1 MLAQYT
7 QDKNEFLLVKVEE
20 KGKTEQNNTVVSVL
34 PEYEPNNN
42 KLYSKLLQP
51 QQIVVAHADT
61 NGAAPKVNPAA
72 VNNTNATASHVVV
85 AEGAHE
91 TSNAEQN
98 VVVVTYDD
106 LKTTFDVFL
115 QVLLSQYLNG
125 EFLLRIKQIQDEYFK
140 PSIEFIETI
149 LNEKYTLINNYL
161 NEFIF
166 YLNSKLNTKL
176 INVKLKPLFKDIFE
190 KRPRMVLLNENEL
203 NQANLHI
210 NNTAKCES
218 FVYESTSGVGGAL
231 FSSQDLDLE
240 HINKLL
246 ESRCLVKFSG
256 SLYNS
261 DTLLPLVNTN
271 QNDDFDDK
279 QQFFICSKVFNLI
292 KLMHSLRHFKINY
305 YEICSKKV
313 RLDFVC
319 FKFKFCG
326 LFYFYFYF
334 FFRLNLLK

>member
-1 MLAQYT
+1 M
-7 QDKNEFLLVKVEE
+7 
-20 KGKTEQNNTVVSVL
+20 
-34 PEYEPNNN
+34 
-42 KLYSKLLQP
+42 
-51 QQIVVAHADT
+51 
-61 NGAAPKVNPAA
+61 
-72 VNNTNATASHVVV
+72 VV

-149 LNEKYTLINNYL
+149 LNEKYALINSYL
-161 NEFIF
+161 NDFIF
-166 YLNSKLNTKL
+166 YLNSKLNKKL
-176 INVKLKPLFKDIFE
+176 IDVKLKSLFKDLCE

-203 NQANLHI
+203 AQANLHI
-210 NNTAKCES
+210 SNTAKCES
-218 FVYESTSGVGGAL
+218 FVYESTSGGGGGGGAL
-231 FSSQDLDLE
+231 FSGQDLDLE

-292 KLMHSLRHFKINY
+292 RLMHSLRHFKINY

-313 RLDFVC
+313 RLDLFC
-319 FKFKFCG
+319 FQI
-326 LFYFYFYF
+326 
-334 FFRLNLLK
+334 